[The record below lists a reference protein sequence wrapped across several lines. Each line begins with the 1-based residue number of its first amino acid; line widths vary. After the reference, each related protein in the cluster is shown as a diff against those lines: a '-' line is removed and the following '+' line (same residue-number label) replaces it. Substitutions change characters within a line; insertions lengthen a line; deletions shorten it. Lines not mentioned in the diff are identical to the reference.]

1 MTVAVQERG
10 LRRKPRES
18 VHLRDREKHR
28 EGRDIQ
34 KAGEKAQGEAGVCH
48 MMEGKGS
55 GVWAELGQM
64 EFLCR
69 VRTEKTSLGCGA
81 QKV

>member
-1 MTVAVQERG
+1 MTVVGLERG

-34 KAGEKAQGEAGVCH
+34 KASEKDQGEAGVGH

-55 GVWAELGQM
+55 GVGAGLGQR

-69 VRTEKTSLGCGA
+69 VRTEKKDMLDCGTI
-81 QKV
+81 

>member
-1 MTVAVQERG
+1 MTGAVQERG
-10 LRRKPRES
+10 LRRKAGES
-18 VHLRDREKHR
+18 VHLIDRVKHR
-28 EGRDIQ
+28 EGGDIQ
-34 KAGEKAQGEAGVCH
+34 KASEKAQGEAGVCY
-48 MMEGKGS
+48 MMEGKRS
-55 GVWAELGQM
+55 GVWADLGQM